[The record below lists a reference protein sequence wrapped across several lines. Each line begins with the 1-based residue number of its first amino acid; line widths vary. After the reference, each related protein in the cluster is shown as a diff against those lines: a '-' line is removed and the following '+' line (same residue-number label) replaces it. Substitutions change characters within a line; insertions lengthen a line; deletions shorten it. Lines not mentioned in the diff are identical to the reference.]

1 MSEADIDIGP
11 IISGTLHAD
20 KVIQALVEEMERL
33 GGNPELIKLA
43 KNALVIGFKT
53 DEEVAWGQA
62 VIDSLQESIHNQFS
76 PPFAYFGVN
85 PKNPTEI
92 GFWPNWEE
100 IKKLPQVANRLDAVH
115 HDYSVIRSPGMVII
129 YHHGTR
135 IVGYGTSTEG

>member
-92 GFWPNWEE
+92 GFWPDWAE
-100 IKKLPQVANRLDAVH
+100 IEKLPHVT
-115 HDYSVIRSPGMVII
+115 DYRATFDHEYSAIEYSNWVNIYQNGKVIAEYDITP
-129 YHHGTR
+129 
-135 IVGYGTSTEG
+135 EG